1 MMLGHPELVPT
12 QILCK
17 HGGFQAV
24 PIEFLHRPCVLRE
37 SADTNRQ
44 AYLHAGVSSPSSPSL
59 AAVTMH
65 AGGCGRAPS
74 RLRPCSM
81 WPFLCVR
88 LRDSLQVHGRVGT
101 VHDARTFPHE
111 AIPHGMHHD
120 LWPVVAQIGS
130 LLSLFHGCT
139 MPCRHSSPHLGLS
152 RPSQEPMTPLSARFK
167 LSCSMALMAPSQTS
181 RF

>member
-24 PIEFLHRPCVLRE
+24 PIEFLHRPCVLWE

-65 AGGCGRAPS
+65 AGGCGRARAVCVLAACGPS
-74 RLRPCSM
+74 CASACATVYRYTAVWERFTM
-81 WPFLCVR
+81 HAPFHMRQSPTACTTT
-88 LRDSLQVHGRVGT
+88 SGRSW
-101 VHDARTFPHE
+101 R
-111 AIPHGMHHD
+111 
-120 LWPVVAQIGS
+120 
-130 LLSLFHGCT
+130 
-139 MPCRHSSPHLGLS
+139 R
-152 RPSQEPMTPLSARFK
+152 
-167 LSCSMALMAPSQTS
+167 
-181 RF
+181 